1 MFGTMQRGV
10 NAYAKVGL
18 ETGVAA
24 ASPHKL
30 VVMLYDGAMVA
41 LLSAI
46 NHMKS
51 ANATASIA
59 AKGAAISKAITII
72 DNGLRASLDKS
83 AGGEIAQNLDAL
95 YDYMSRRLLQANIKN
110 DIAAVEEVH
119 GLLSDLRGAWVQIG
133 DKNEQPGAAGPAA
146 AAAAP
151 SFLHKATL
159 LSA

>member
-30 VVMLYDGAMVA
+30 IIMLYDGAMVS

-46 NHMKS
+46 NNMKS
-51 ANATASIA
+51 NNVA

-72 DNGLRASLDKS
+72 DNGLRASLDKN
-83 AGGEIAQNLDAL
+83 AGGEIAANLDSL
-95 YDYMSRRLLQANIKN
+95 YDYMSRRLLHANIKN
-110 DIAAVEEVH
+110 DLEAVEEVH
-119 GLLSDLRGAWVQIG
+119 GLMADLREAWVQIG
-133 DKNEQPGAAGPAA
+133 DPAVQAAQP
-146 AAAAP
+146 AAP
-151 SFLHKATL
+151 SMQHKATL